1 MTQQDAPSRLGFRGS
16 IAALAS
22 AQKSAKGVSAYTV
35 YVNRPAGR
43 WLAAV
48 GHVLGL
54 TPNQVTLISAAFS
67 FLAIGLLA
75 AAPRSV
81 GVGLAAGA
89 ALVLAFALDAADGQL
104 ARLRRAGSRAG
115 EWLDHT
121 TDCAVKLSLHAAV
134 LVGWYRAG
142 EADAVLLLPI
152 AFQAAAVLLF
162 FGGILTDKLRS
173 RDPGSPPAPPNSR
186 ALVLLLPVDNG
197 VVCASFLLWGFVDLF
212 RGVYVV
218 LLVAHV
224 LFLVAFTVKW
234 YRELS

>member
-22 AQKSAKGVSAYTV
+22 AQKSAKGVSAYTL

-43 WLAAV
+43 WLAA
-48 GHVLGL
+48 GAHVLGL

-75 AAPRSV
+75 AAPRTAA
-81 GVGLAAGA
+81 VGLAAGA
-89 ALVLAFALDAADGQL
+89 ALVLAFALDSADGQL

-152 AFQAAAVLLF
+152 AFQAAAVLRF
-162 FGGILTDKLRS
+162 FGGILTEKLRS
-173 RDPGSPPAPPNSR
+173 RDPGSPPTPPNSR

-197 VVCASFLLWGFVDLF
+197 VLCASFLLWGFADLF
-212 RGVYVV
+212 FVVYLT

-224 LFLVAFTVKW
+224 LFMVAFTAKW